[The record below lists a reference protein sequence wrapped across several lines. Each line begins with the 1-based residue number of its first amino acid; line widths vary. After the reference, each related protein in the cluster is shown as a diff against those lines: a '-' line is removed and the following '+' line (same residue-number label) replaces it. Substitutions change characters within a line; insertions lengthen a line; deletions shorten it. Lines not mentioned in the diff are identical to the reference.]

1 MKSADSI
8 SELRRAFVE
17 KNIADLYNVIT
28 FLNEGDEDWKD
39 KWEKAISNR
48 EKEEVLY
55 NSGLIRTERVAA
67 AKHSPIYENLTPADI
82 EWKEILLAN
91 QFAAVYEISG
101 YRKNYA
107 YSMPYALSFSNSYKM
122 KLSQANL
129 DEKYAPLFLSEA
141 QLNESDQIKTGN
153 AAFRRFREDVF
164 ADDPQSLLWIP
175 LVKCTNW
182 GGVLKDSAKRWFSQI
197 IE

>member
-1 MKSADSI
+1 
-8 SELRRAFVE
+8 
-17 KNIADLYNVIT
+17 
-28 FLNEGDEDWKD
+28 
-39 KWEKAISNR
+39 
-48 EKEEVLY
+48 
-55 NSGLIRTERVAA
+55 
-67 AKHSPIYENLTPADI
+67 
-82 EWKEILLAN
+82 
-91 QFAAVYEISG
+91 
-101 YRKNYA
+101 
-107 YSMPYALSFSNSYKM
+107 MPYALSFSNSYKM
-122 KLSQANL
+122 KLSQADL